1 MNKELTFSEQVKE
14 EISHLEYNAECA
26 VIILFS
32 IFKNNAEFMMTN
44 TAKYYVISTQYPAVV
59 RLIKILF
66 AQLNSEI
73 EIIIKTSNIKSLDN
87 KSKYILEIR
96 DYEYIDTLFN
106 DLKYT
111 VKWNHNQK
119 RSYLLGAFL
128 SSGSVS
134 FSSTSSNYHF
144 EIRSFNKEYLT
155 EILHILESFNIN
167 SKIIEYR
174 KKYKLYVKR
183 SEHISDIIKLFNATE
198 TLYIFEDFR
207 IQKDFS
213 NSLQRMNNLDISNI
227 NKTIIASHNQIMWI
241 QTIENKYAMSK
252 LDQKAAIFCEVRKKY
267 PEESLSSLS
276 KIIKKEYNVDISR
289 TSLNHVI
296 RRIENLYKQI
306 K

>member
-111 VKWNHNQK
+111 VK
-119 RSYLLGAFL
+119 
-128 SSGSVS
+128 
-134 FSSTSSNYHF
+134 
-144 EIRSFNKEYLT
+144 
-155 EILHILESFNIN
+155 
-167 SKIIEYR
+167 
-174 KKYKLYVKR
+174 
-183 SEHISDIIKLFNATE
+183 
-198 TLYIFEDFR
+198 
-207 IQKDFS
+207 
-213 NSLQRMNNLDISNI
+213 
-227 NKTIIASHNQIMWI
+227 
-241 QTIENKYAMSK
+241 
-252 LDQKAAIFCEVRKKY
+252 
-267 PEESLSSLS
+267 
-276 KIIKKEYNVDISR
+276 
-289 TSLNHVI
+289 
-296 RRIENLYKQI
+296 
-306 K
+306 